1 MKRKL
6 FNWFGWFKYDVT
18 EQLLKQML
26 ERTDLFSTGLC
37 MWLLSMYAKRLF
49 TRKEH
54 LLIFKLV
61 ISERP
66 EGVSLNDYFWNR
78 GLLEPRIVWILEH
91 LKFVRHDYKD
101 DAHFEKYGEHPY
113 VMVKDLSFGRSIE
126 WEPTLKKFQKFDR
139 NGNLICEIKKL

>member
-6 FNWFGWFKYDVT
+6 FNWFGWFKDDVT

-26 ERTDLFSTGLC
+26 ERTDLFSDGLC
-37 MWLLSMYAKRLF
+37 MWSVNMHKRLLF
-49 TRKEH
+49 TFKEMD
-54 LLIFKLV
+54 LAQQFVLDNGPKAIGMNEF
-61 ISERP
+61 
-66 EGVSLNDYFWNR
+66 FWQR
-78 GLLEPRIVWILEH
+78 GIINPRIVWILEH